1 MGFMLKEFID
11 FVDSVLPSVDP
22 DFRDGAKTA
31 VEQFEKEGH
40 ELDFLMSNILDELS
54 QGDIISKVPF
64 VYFDSDGKQKVFVAD
79 AMVIST
85 SCHIDQKDKLILAPI
100 IPLTEFKGNQAA
112 LNALKKNTIFDFWY
126 IPDAKLNNGFI
137 SFSILSTYD
146 KKLLFEGME
155 KGRIQRIASLN
166 KLGYYF
172 FIIKLSVYFMRKE
185 DAQTL
190 SDRGIGY
197 AS

>member
-1 MGFMLKEFID
+1 MLKEFID

-40 ELDFLMSNILDELS
+40 ELNFLMSNILDELS

-100 IPLTEFKGNQAA
+100 IPLTEFKGNQVA
-112 LNALKKNTIFDFWY
+112 LNTLKKNTIFDFWY
-126 IPDAKLNNGFI
+126 IPDAKLNNG
-137 SFSILSTYD
+137 
-146 KKLLFEGME
+146 
-155 KGRIQRIASLN
+155 
-166 KLGYYF
+166 
-172 FIIKLSVYFMRKE
+172 LSV
-185 DAQTL
+185 
-190 SDRGIGY
+190 I
-197 AS
+197 